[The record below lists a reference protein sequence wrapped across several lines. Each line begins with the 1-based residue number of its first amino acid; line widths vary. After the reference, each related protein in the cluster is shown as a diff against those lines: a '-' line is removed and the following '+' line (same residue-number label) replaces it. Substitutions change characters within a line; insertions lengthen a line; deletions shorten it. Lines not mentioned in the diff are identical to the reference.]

1 MTKFYV
7 PPSAHPSI
15 LPQAG
20 LSWHHVPKWGGLVPK
35 NLRHPVERR
44 HSGSFFPL
52 GMKGYLLFHLVP
64 PHSYQM

>member
-7 PPSAHPSI
+7 PPSVHLPC
-15 LPQAG
+15 PQAG
-20 LSWHHVPKWGGLVPK
+20 LSWHHVPKWGGLVPG
-35 NLRHPVERR
+35 NLRRPVARR
-44 HSGSFFPL
+44 HSGSLFPR